1 MNILPSNQ
9 KQIIEQ
15 AKFTYSLLRKAFK
28 KQQKKKTIEDQ
39 RKNQVDILKTSK
51 SKDLETIKGNKS
63 DDNEKLLKYKEI
75 FDELTNE
82 IIGERYNASKQ
93 IDFNNLTYKFKDES
107 VDPINHIDFKDP
119 MHIYNNIKNGNSS

>member
-1 MNILPSNQ
+1 M
-9 KQIIEQ
+9 
-15 AKFTYSLLRKAFK
+15 
-28 KQQKKKTIEDQ
+28 
-39 RKNQVDILKTSK
+39 KTSK
-51 SKDLETIKGNKS
+51 SKDLETIKGYKS

-119 MHIYNNIKNGNSS
+119 MHIYNNIKNGNSSWEKIEKDQD